1 MTTEFPIGEDDVF
14 DFDPRNLPASYRKA
28 IGLVAAASAQTEAM
42 VQYAICAFLGV
53 DAEYGWAVTAHMN
66 STMRDQVL
74 RATAEIR
81 IDDLNALDALDD
93 LMDRI
98 GAANGKRNGHVHAEW
113 CRDPNTGS
121 VYAASV
127 KARGRVESTLVKT
140 TVDQIEADAQVI
152 YDLGIELMDLVHAVG
167 LEAPL
172 PPPSRPR
179 GHKSKAARKQRRKAM
194 GK

>member
-1 MTTEFPIGEDDVF
+1 MADDFPIGEDDVF

-28 IGLVAAASAQTEAM
+28 IGLVAAASAQTESM
-42 VQYAICAFLGV
+42 VQYAICAFLQV

-66 STMRDQVL
+66 SQMRDQVL

-81 IDDLNALDALDD
+81 IDDLDALDALDD
-93 LMDRI
+93 LMERI

-113 CRDPNTGS
+113 CRDPKTGL

-127 KARGRVESTLVKT
+127 KARGRVESTMVKV
-140 TVDQIEADAQVI
+140 TVEDIKADADTI
-152 YDLGIELMDLVHAVG
+152 YKLGIELFNFVHAMG
-167 LEAPL
+167 LEAPI